1 MINKRIGFALTASYC
16 TFSAV
21 LPEIRELTA
30 RGAQLVPIMSE
41 NAAMVDTKFGEAAM
55 WKEKILQVSKAHV
68 IIETIVQAE
77 PIGPAKLLDLLI
89 VAPCTGN
96 TLGKIANAIT
106 DSVVTMAVKA
116 HLRNQRP
123 VLIAVSTNDG
133 LGQNAVNL
141 GRLLNSKNIF
151 FVPFA
156 QDNPEFKP
164 NSLVAHMNLLPD
176 AAEHALRGMQL
187 QPVLRGSN

>member
-1 MINKRIGFALTASYC
+1 MIAKRIGFALTASYC

-30 RGAQLVPIMSE
+30 RGAQVIPIMSE
-41 NAAMVDTKFGEAAM
+41 NAATIDTKFGQAAM
-55 WKEKILQVSKAHV
+55 WKEKILEVSRAHA

-77 PIGPAKLLDLLI
+77 PIGPGKLLDLLV

-96 TLGKIANAIT
+96 SLGKIANAIT

-116 HLRNQRP
+116 HLRNMRP

-133 LGQNAVNL
+133 LGLNAVNI
-141 GRLLNSKNIF
+141 GRLLNSKNVF
-151 FVPFA
+151 FVPFS
-156 QDNPEFKP
+156 QDNPEFKQ
-164 NSLVAHMNLLPD
+164 NSLVAHMNLIPD
-176 AAEHALRGMQL
+176 AVEHALRGLQL
-187 QPVLRGSN
+187 SPVLRGT

>member
-1 MINKRIGFALTASYC
+1 
-16 TFSAV
+16 
-21 LPEIRELTA
+21 
-30 RGAQLVPIMSE
+30 
-41 NAAMVDTKFGEAAM
+41 
-55 WKEKILQVSKAHV
+55 
-68 IIETIVQAE
+68 
-77 PIGPAKLLDLLI
+77 
-89 VAPCTGN
+89 
-96 TLGKIANAIT
+96 
-106 DSVVTMAVKA
+106 MAVKA